1 MIDFYI
7 DLSSGIKGSLLIT
20 AFLMLTTTII
30 GLRVK
35 RMEISDVPSGF
46 TLITINFVDGI
57 NDMLKGFF
65 KVHWRKFA
73 PYLMTILLFLGFA
86 NTSSLAGFTAPL
98 SNINV
103 ALGFSLLAFLS
114 IQFSAL
120 FIKKPKQRM
129 KELADPHPAFLIINL
144 VGEISTPFAMGLRLF
159 GNLLSGGIMAL
170 MVFGAVDIA
179 ADAMVD
185 LFSGLLG
192 DVAGG
197 IVRFIGIGAGVF
209 IHAIFD
215 IFFGLVQA
223 YVYFMLLTIFLSM
236 AVED

>member
-7 DLSSGIKGSLLIT
+7 GLSSGLKGSLIIT
-20 AFLMLTTTII
+20 IFLMIVTTLI
-30 GLRVK
+30 GLKVRK
-35 RMEISDVPSGF
+35 MEVNSVPSGF
-46 TLITINFVDGI
+46 TLLTVNFVDGI
-57 NDMLKGFF
+57 NNMLKGFF

-73 PYLMTILLFLGFA
+73 PYLMTIVLFLGLA
-86 NTSSLAGFTAPL
+86 NTAALAGFTAPL

-103 ALGFSLLAFLS
+103 ALGFSILAFFS

-120 FIKKPKQRM
+120 FIKRPKQRM
-129 KELADPHPAFLIINL
+129 KDLADPHPAFLVINL

-170 MVFGAVDIA
+170 MVFGAVDLA
-179 ADAMVD
+179 ADAAVD
-185 LFSGLLG
+185 LLSGLFG
-192 DVAGG
+192 DIAGG
-197 IVRFIGIGAGVF
+197 FIRFIGVGLGVF
-209 IHAIFD
+209 IHAVFD